1 MMPRPKVYDDALAD
15 RLRLLAAQ
23 RIAEAGIS
31 SLALRPL
38 AAAAGTSTSAVYAMF
53 TDKRGLVNAVLNDA
67 FARFGAD
74 QALLGVTDDPLE
86 DMRMLGLQYRSW
98 AVANPALY
106 EVMFSSG
113 LTLTNP
119 ASGDRV
125 ADDNTMKPLVDC
137 VKRLMKAGVV
147 LEGDARQI
155 AHSVRASVHGFISL
169 ELAGEHHTDAEYAF
183 HLDLVA
189 RGFIPPRS

>member
-1 MMPRPKVYDDALAD
+1 MYDDALAD
-15 RLRLLAAQ
+15 RLRLLAAE
-23 RIAEAGIS
+23 RIAESGMS

-53 TDKRGLVNAVLNDA
+53 TDKGGLVNAVLNDA

-74 QALLGVTDDPLE
+74 QAQLGVTDDPLE
-86 DMRMLGLQYRSW
+86 DMRLLGQHYRTW
-98 AVANPALY
+98 ALANPALY

-119 ASGDRV
+119 ANGDRV

-137 VKRLMKAGVV
+137 VKRLMKTGVV
-147 LEGDARQI
+147 SDGDADQT

-169 ELAGEHHTDAEYAF
+169 ELAGEKHTNAEYAF

-189 RGFIPPRS
+189 RAFVPPRSS